1 MVITSM
7 MTVSWASIA
16 ACVFAGAAMTVLACI
31 LLAEL
36 TQRHRARQSGA
47 HRSTVQAHE
56 QISPD
61 ETGREHLHHAG
72 HEHLRHAA

>member
-1 MVITSM
+1 MVITSI
-7 MTVSWASIA
+7 MTVSWAWIA
-16 ACVFAGAAMTVLACI
+16 ACVFAGAATTVLACI

-36 TQRHRARQSGA
+36 TQRHHARQPVA
-47 HRSTVQAHE
+47 HRSTAQAHE

-61 ETGREHLHHAG
+61 ETG